1 MGTKKWSEI
10 KKLSKATEADRAEAR
25 AELEAE
31 IRNASGCWTIQQIAD
46 EHRAPPPSA
55 GLETGSNSRRQSRS
69 RKSADVASGS
79 ILRQSSEILSTDS
92 RSLRRTRS

>member
-31 IRNASGCWTIQQIAD
+31 IGGASDQ
-46 EHRAPPPSA
+46 ESA
-55 GLETGSNSRRQSRS
+55 YSTDPRS
-69 RKSADVASGS
+69 R
-79 ILRQSSEILSTDS
+79 
-92 RSLRRTRS
+92 